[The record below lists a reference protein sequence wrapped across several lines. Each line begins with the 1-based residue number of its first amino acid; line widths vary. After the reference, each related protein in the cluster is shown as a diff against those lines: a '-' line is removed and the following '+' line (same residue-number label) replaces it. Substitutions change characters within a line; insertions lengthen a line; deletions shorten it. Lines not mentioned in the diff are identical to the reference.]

1 MRVFEF
7 LINPE
12 DESMGMKA
20 ISLVDKPAMESE
32 FIAFNKSEK
41 KPMYFKVDDK
51 KYIIA
56 GLALIPDKLV
66 YRVDEETG
74 EDYFGF
80 FSMETIELIADK
92 FMKEA
97 TSGTLKD
104 VNFNH
109 DSENK
114 ANAHLVESY
123 ILRTE
128 EMVNA
133 VKKMGVE
140 DAVLGSWFVAY
151 KFDSFEDYDKAVE
164 DGFTGFS
171 IEVILQRELKMNK
184 NNNNFNNSIMAKFKN
199 FVDKFKTILNELETE
214 AKLEDVVVPDSGKA
228 LRIGEVGTPVL
239 WVSIDE
245 AGQEVVEPAQEG
257 EYVIEDGRMVVV
269 DALGNLVEIKEAAP
283 AQPIPEEDMAKP
295 EEEKPEEEMK
305 EETPEVP
312 AEEKPAEMADISAKT
327 LGEIV
332 DVSKDGEYEIKVT
345 VAGGQITAATV
356 EAAQNLIKEADFEAV
371 KVENEELKTK
381 LAAIKVK
388 PAFTEF
394 TVYPEKKVDTTKMT
408 NLELTMHKL
417 GLQK

>member
-214 AKLEDVVVPDSGKA
+214 AKLEDVVVPESGKA

-257 EYVIEDGRMVVV
+257 EYVIEDGRTVVV
-269 DALGNLVEIKEAAP
+269 DALGNLVEIKDVAP

-295 EEEKPEEEMK
+295 EEEIKQEEV
-305 EETPEVP
+305 PEVP
-312 AEEKPAEMADISAKT
+312 AEEAPAAVDVSTKT

-332 DVSKDGEYEIKVT
+332 DVSKDGEYKIKVT
-345 VAGGQITAATV
+345 VVGGQITAATV
-356 EAAQNLIKEADFEAV
+356 EAAQNLIKEADFEAL
-371 KVENEELKTK
+371 KAENAELKTK